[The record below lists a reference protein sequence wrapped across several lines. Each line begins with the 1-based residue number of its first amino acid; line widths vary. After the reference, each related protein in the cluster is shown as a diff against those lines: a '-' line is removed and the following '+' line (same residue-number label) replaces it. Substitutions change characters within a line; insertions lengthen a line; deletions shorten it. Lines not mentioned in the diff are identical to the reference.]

1 MSEKEKESEFN
12 GGLIGWA
19 WVNAVFYASIVF
31 TFGILSPF
39 ALCYR
44 ERWLAKH
51 TKICGKQL
59 EFYGNSVTLFLK
71 TIAFLVFGPMLIGLG
86 IGLFF
91 AFFGDQIG
99 GDNNVPILG
108 VTLVPL
114 LTLLAFALFSAW
126 ITRRMRKWIT
136 KHTRFA

>member
-1 MSEKEKESEFN
+1 MGEKEKESEFN

-19 WVNAVFYASIVF
+19 WVNAVFYASIIF
-31 TFGILSPF
+31 TAGILSPF

-44 ERWLAKH
+44 ERWMAKH
-51 TKICGKQL
+51 TVICGKQL
-59 EFYGNSVTLFLK
+59 EFYGNSVKLFLK
-71 TIAFLVFGPMLIGLG
+71 TIAFLVFGPILIGLG

-91 AFFGDQIG
+91 AIFGDRVG
-99 GDNNVPILG
+99 GEGSIILG
-108 VTLVPL
+108 VTLLPL
-114 LTLLAFALFSAW
+114 LTLLAFAMFSAW